1 MEMKWLVL
9 LFMVVFLWMF
19 ARNILVLVFSLENYK
34 IHKKRLKQLNFQRK
48 DDADISE
55 IIGKVTN
62 PFEQFFSQRYS
73 VDRLEVTW
81 RKIKLAKWD
90 KVFKSPLSFIV
101 FLWLL
106 RVVGVFFAVIL
117 WSASPFFAS
126 MWGGALILL
135 PAYLFY
141 NSTSNRVQR
150 LISEFPEFIRIMEGY
165 LTAGLTFSTS
175 VQESIRYVGDE
186 WKPILQKL
194 AVDIELM
201 GVDDALEAFK
211 FEVDLFEVR
220 EFVSLLK
227 LTLEQGGDPR
237 EGFESQAE
245 RIKELSQ
252 LNIEMKIQKRT
263 TMGIMIQAPM
273 LICLIMVIGLPT
285 IDAMMNMNL

>member
-106 RVVGVFFAVIL
+106 RVVGLFFAVIL